1 MEATT
6 TIRKYRFFSHE
17 FVNAYFIT
25 MRPYLL
31 FVSGITGIAGIS
43 FVENIGGIAGIVVFC
58 AAFLSYG
65 FGQAL
70 TDCFQTDTDSISSPY
85 RPLTQGVVSKAHFF
99 WISIIGLTICV
110 AVFSYYYQYNIL
122 LGVIAGLGLGT
133 YTYFKKKWWSGPF
146 YNAWI
151 VCVLFLI
158 SFLAASEEF
167 TGFYSLK
174 FYLGAGSVFWGYS
187 NFVLSGYFKDISA
200 DRVTGYKT
208 LPVVFGRKTA
218 ARVSDIF
225 AILTILCALL
235 SLKNITYNFLDVFN
249 SFAVILFIS
258 AGIFA
263 LILSQIKLHFVK
275 TDKDSHPAIVLNVH
289 SYILILS
296 AVSIS
301 QKPAMIFP
309 LLIFYIAFNITMNN
323 RPEKSQI

>member
-1 MEATT
+1 MEATA
-6 TIRKYRFFSHE
+6 INRKYEFFSWA
-17 FVNAYFIT
+17 FVKAYLIT

-31 FVSGITGIAGIS
+31 FVSGITGITGIS
-43 FVENIGGIAGIVVFC
+43 FVENINGITAVLVFC

-85 RPLTQGVVSKAHFF
+85 RPLTQGVVNRGQFL

-110 AVFSYYYQYNIL
+110 AVFSYYYKPNIL
-122 LGVIAGLGLGT
+122 LGILAGLGLGT

-167 TGFYSLK
+167 IGIYSIRFY
-174 FYLGAGSVFWGYS
+174 FGIGCVFWGYS

-200 DRVTGYKT
+200 DRATGYKT
-208 LPVVFGRKTA
+208 LPVVFGRKA
-218 ARVSDIF
+218 AAKVSDIF
-225 AILTILCALL
+225 AVLTILCAFL
-235 SLKNITYNFLDVFN
+235 SLKNITYNFQSVFE
-249 SFAVILFIS
+249 SIAVMLYIS

-263 LILSQIKLHFVK
+263 LILSQFKLHSVK
-275 TDKDSHPAIVLNVH
+275 TDKGSHPAIVLDVH

-296 AVSIS
+296 AISIS
-301 QKPAMIFP
+301 QKPALIFP
-309 LLIFYIAFNITMNN
+309 LMIFYVAFNLVMNN